1 VTRHPP
7 SAAKSFRST
16 AHLLWGSI
24 SQGMPLLNTN
34 RMPVRAALSGTRGL
48 PPLGLGGSS
57 INSGSI
63 TSHSSSLISSLA
75 VLASYSIRG
84 FC

>member
-1 VTRHPP
+1 
-7 SAAKSFRST
+7 
-16 AHLLWGSI
+16 
-24 SQGMPLLNTN
+24 
-34 RMPVRAALSGTRGL
+34 MPVRAALSGTRGL

-57 INSGSI
+57 VNSGSI
-63 TSHSSSLISSLA
+63 TSYSSSLTSNLA